1 VATTKEADMA
11 TDTTSVQTVVV
22 GGGQAGLVMGYYLRR
37 AGADFRILEGDPRV
51 GDSWRRRY
59 DSLRLFSPPRYAS
72 LPGWRIA
79 PAGPFPTRDEMADYL
94 EAYAARFELPVR
106 TGTTVRRVSR
116 ADGGG
121 FLVETSNGTYA
132 AEQVVVTTG
141 MHQVARVPVLASRLA
156 PELRQL
162 TSLAYRNP
170 DQFAPGGV
178 LVVGAG
184 NSGTD
189 IALDAAAAGHPTWIA
204 GRHPG
209 QVPFDID
216 SPAARAGVPLVMF
229 AFRHVLT
236 LRTPMGRRRQA
247 VQAGHGVNLVRNTL
261 ADLEAAG
268 ITRIGRVESVVD
280 GQPVSADG
288 VRPDVATVVWSVGSD
303 PDFSFLDLPIGYGE
317 DGLPRHDRGVAE
329 EPGLFFLGLA
339 FQFALASETI
349 QGLARDARWVVRQMH
364 RRGSV
369 YQPGPSPAPRP
380 MTLAAA
386 QPRPTPEDS
395 R

>member
-1 VATTKEADMA
+1 MA
-11 TDTTSVQTVVV
+11 TETISVRTVVV

-37 AGADFRILEGDPRV
+37 AGADFRILEADGRV

-94 EAYAARFELPVR
+94 EEYAARFQLPLS
-106 TGTTVRRVSR
+106 TGTKVRRVSR
-116 ADGGG
+116 AAGGG
-121 FLVETSNGTYA
+121 FLVETSEGSYE
-132 AEQVVVTTG
+132 AERVVVTTG
-141 MHQVARVPVLASRLA
+141 MHQVSRVPALASRLA
-156 PELRQL
+156 PDIRQL

-170 DQFAPGGV
+170 DQFASGGV

-216 SPAARAGVPLVMF
+216 APMARATVPLVMF

-236 LRTPMGRRRQA
+236 LRTPAGRKRRSAQL
-247 VQAGHGVNLVRNTL
+247 GHGVNLVRNKL

-268 ITRIGRVESVVD
+268 ITQIGRIETVTD
-280 GQPVSADG
+280 GRPVSSDG
-288 VRPDVATVVWSVGSD
+288 VRPGVATVVWSTGSD
-303 PDFSFLDLPIGYGE
+303 PDFSFLDLPLRYGD
-317 DGLPRHDRGVAE
+317 DGLPHHDRGVAE
-329 EPGLFFLGLA
+329 EPGLFFLGLT

-349 QGLARDARWVVRQMH
+349 QGLARDARWVVRQM
-364 RRGSV
+364 RRT
-369 YQPGPSPAPRP
+369 PAVADADRASAR
-380 MTLAAA
+380 TAA
-386 QPRPTPEDS
+386 
-395 R
+395 